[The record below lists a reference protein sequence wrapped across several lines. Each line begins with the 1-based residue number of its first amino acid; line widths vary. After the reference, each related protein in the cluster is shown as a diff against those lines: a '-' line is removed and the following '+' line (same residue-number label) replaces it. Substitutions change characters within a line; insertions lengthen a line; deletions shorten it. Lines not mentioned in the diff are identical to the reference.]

1 MQHLRGWVFDLDG
14 TLTVAQHDFPAIR
27 RELGVPAEADI
38 LTFMSGLPAA
48 EYLAMKAQ
56 LDAIEL
62 RLAEQVEAAPGAVAL
77 VRQLH

>member
-62 RLAEQVEAAPGAVAL
+62 CLLFFLWLPLRDFLLCGRLV
-77 VRQLH
+77 